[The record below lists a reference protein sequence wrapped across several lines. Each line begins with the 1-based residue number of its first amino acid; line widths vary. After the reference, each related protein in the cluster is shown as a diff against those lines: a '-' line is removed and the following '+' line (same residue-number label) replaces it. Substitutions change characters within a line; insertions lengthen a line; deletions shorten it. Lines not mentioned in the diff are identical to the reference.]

1 MSEEQTVGQ
10 IISEAGGLFGIM
22 GSGCVFF
29 KKKFFVVYDKRT
41 NINIQ

>member
-29 KKKFFVVYDKRT
+29 KKNFLLFMTKELT
-41 NINIQ
+41 